1 MAECTFSPKIDRR
14 SDRMLSGGAQ
24 RCYPPPR
31 DFTAG
36 MAAAP
41 AHAGAKLAGT
51 VAPAGVGAGNQCND
65 DSWIEIAPGSSIE
78 EIAALC
84 VQGPATVSS
93 PVAQRCEQRG
103 ADSNETGVESI
114 AGSGQSKGS
123 SNGSRASDWER
134 QSELCPGS
142 RACAAP
148 LPQPAPIRTRQP
160 HPPSAEVQLAACRR
174 LHAHA
179 VNMQQRQRAAKAS
192 LAKQELEAAQ
202 RASPRIKALPSFY
215 RHTASSAGRAHR
227 GRDGGRTFDDLDA
240 AAATGQSPQAV
251 CAEEDAALLHTPGY
265 WARHKLNA
273 APDFGAFLER
283 QQRHLEQSRAKLELR
298 RAAPPPPP
306 PAPSPGTVRLL
317 AAMEQRAAAAPEADI
332 GGGVTGGSSL
342 LRRPGSA
349 ATAFAHGI
357 ETMLR
362 PGSASAA
369 PASPSS
375 PALAGPPCQQ
385 GQQPGAGCDK
395 GGRDFHPLP
404 QDQRA
409 GRGQAPPLASAA
421 PRRLGGAA
429 AAAGG
434 DSGGG
439 RGCRAGDLHLPP
451 RQRHGGGGAQ
461 PAIRGRAATRRPRP
475 RRLEPPPNGA
485 GGGGRCSSGRQGGT
499 GGGRVHLQACP
510 SYEAATAGRPAAR
523 AARSW
528 HLACRCAARGSGGG
542 AAAAAAAG
550 GGGGG
555 GHGPCWELPSPSRH
569 ICAQQRCR
577 LELLSG
583 PREHGAGRDAG
594 GCANASGLQQA
605 LNQRLGYAF
614 IVCICLLVL
623 GASDT
628 RVVCKENPSPA
639 V

>member
-375 PALAGPPCQQ
+375 PGRPRSPGRPASRGSSRARAATKAAETFTHSPKISARAEAKPPRSPQQ
-385 GQQPGAGCDK
+385 LHADWEA
-395 GGRDFHPLP
+395 
-404 QDQRA
+404 QR
-409 GRGQAPPLASAA
+409 
-421 PRRLGGAA
+421 RRQEATAA
-429 AAAGG
+429 AAEAAELATCTF
-434 DSGGG
+434 
-439 RGCRAGDLHLPP
+439 R
-451 RQRHGGGGAQ
+451 
-461 PAIRGRAATRRPRP
+461 PA
-475 RRLEPPPNGA
+475 
-485 GGGGRCSSGRQGGT
+485 S
-499 GGGRVHLQACP
+499 
-510 SYEAATAGRPAAR
+510 ATAGAGPSQRYAGVPPRVAR
-523 AARSW
+523 DPGAWNRRLMARE
-528 HLACRCAARGSGGG
+528 AE
-542 AAAAAAAG
+542 AAAAAAAREAREAAECTFRPAL
-550 GGGGG
+550 
-555 GHGPCWELPSPSRH
+555 HTRRPLPAGPPPAPPAAGTSPAAAPPEGAVEEQQQQRRRAAEVVAATAPAGSYPAPRATSAPSSAAGWSCFLDLVSMELGEMQAAAPTPAACSRH
-569 ICAQQRCR
+569 
-577 LELLSG
+577 
-583 PREHGAGRDAG
+583 
-594 GCANASGLQQA
+594 
-605 LNQRLGYAF
+605 
-614 IVCICLLVL
+614 
-623 GASDT
+623 
-628 RVVCKENPSPA
+628 
-639 V
+639 